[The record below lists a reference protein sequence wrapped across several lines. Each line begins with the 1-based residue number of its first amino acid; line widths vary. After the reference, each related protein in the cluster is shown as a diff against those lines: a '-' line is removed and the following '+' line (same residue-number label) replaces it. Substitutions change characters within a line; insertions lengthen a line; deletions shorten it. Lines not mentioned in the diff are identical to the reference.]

1 MTVAS
6 ALAPVSCDR
15 CRTEIAP
22 GLRVCPG
29 CHRLVFSRELQ
40 ELAAEAEAAA
50 NARDHSGEL
59 RAWRMSLDFLPA
71 DSRQFAVIAAK
82 VDALS
87 RSVELKGRAA
97 GDAPASGPWKWL
109 AVLGPVGLLIWK
121 FKFVLALLLTKGK
134 LLFLG
139 LTKAST
145 FFSMLLSMGVYW
157 TAWGLPFAIGFVVSI
172 YIHEMWH
179 VAALRRYGIAASAPM
194 FIPGLGALIRM
205 RQAPVNPREDAI
217 VGLAGPLWGLGA
229 AVIAYVIAMF
239 TDSGLWAAIAKTGA
253 WINLFNLLP
262 VWHLDGSRGFAA
274 LARRDRWTMV
284 LAFAVAWAIT
294 ADGLMV
300 LLLLVAAVRAATG
313 EAPAERDRATL
324 VRFAA
329 ITIALALV
337 FSAAGAHNALP
348 GAISSSLRREHH
360 REQRALGWTSSHGI
374 CGTPRACSERTRVYR
389 YRHALAGR
397 RDACG
402 LRPGGAPN
410 ENRAARCHSSGIGS
424 TPA

>member
-1 MTVAS
+1 MTVAAS
-6 ALAPVSCDR
+6 QASISCDR
-15 CRTEIAP
+15 CGTEIAA

-29 CHRLVFSRELQ
+29 CHRLVFSQELQ
-40 ELAAEAEAAA
+40 QLATEAEAAA
-50 NARDHSGEL
+50 RSGDLSGEL

-71 DSRQFAVIAAK
+71 DSRQFAVISAK
-82 VDALS
+82 VAALS
-87 RSVELKGRAA
+87 RTADEQR
-97 GDAPASGPWKWL
+97 APAGPPPSSRAWKWL
-109 AVLGPVGLLIWK
+109 AVLGPFGLLIWK
-121 FKFVLALLLTKGK
+121 FKFLVVLLLTKGK

-157 TAWGLPFAIGFVVSI
+157 TAWGLRFAIGFVVSI
-172 YIHEMWH
+172 YVHEMGH

-205 RQAPVNPREDAI
+205 RQAPANPREDAA

-229 AVIAYVIAMF
+229 AVVAYVIAVF
-239 TDSGLWAAIAKTGA
+239 TGSGLWAAIAKVGA
-253 WINLFNLLP
+253 WVNLFNLLP

-274 LARRDRWTMV
+274 LARRDRWTVV

-300 LLLLVAAVRAATG
+300 LLLLAAIARASMG

-324 VRFAA
+324 VRFVA

-348 GAISSSLRREHH
+348 SA
-360 REQRALGWTSSHGI
+360 
-374 CGTPRACSERTRVYR
+374 V
-389 YRHALAGR
+389 
-397 RDACG
+397 
-402 LRPGGAPN
+402 
-410 ENRAARCHSSGIGS
+410 S
-424 TPA
+424 TFVR